1 MSTGQQQPAAAGTNL
16 QGEALQQEQSTR
28 RRWLPGLVIAGAV
41 SLAALTGCASTIE
54 GSAKVAPAAAGT
66 EDGGGQQAPKTLGTG
81 GEKTAGGLTVPTRPA
96 PGGDD
101 TEGGDTGG
109 DGTKGGDTGG
119 DNTQG
124 GDTGGDDT
132 EGESTE
138 GGGVIPAPDI
148 PTMKTIDPDDTGL
161 GPVTLE
167 PVPGGDDE
175 TTAAATT
182 GAEDGGG
189 IAPIP
194 AQPTAAVGG
203 LGTPGGKCDGLMDIM
218 TEMSD
223 LLMNKVSSGGVS
235 QSDVDSIFTAERM
248 GGLPEQIKPKV
259 EKIKQ
264 LTESLVG
271 KSPGELSQPLGE
283 LATAVQDMT
292 SDMTTACI

>member
-1 MSTGQQQPAAAGTNL
+1 MSTGQQPAAAGTNL

-41 SLAALTGCASTIE
+41 SLAALTGCASTVE

-66 EDGGGQQAPKTLGTG
+66 EDGGGGQQAPKTLGTDS
-81 GEKTAGGLTVPTRPA
+81 KQTAGGLTVPTRPA

-101 TEGGDTGG
+101 TEGAGTGD
-109 DGTKGGDTGG
+109 D
-119 DNTQG
+119 TQG

-132 EGESTE
+132 QGGNTGSDDTE

-148 PTMKTIDPDDTGL
+148 PTMKPLDTGDVGL
-161 GPVTLE
+161 GPATLE
-167 PVPGGDDE
+167 PVPGGGDDE
-175 TTAAATT
+175 TTAATTT

-194 AQPTAAVGG
+194 AQPTAAEGG
-203 LGTPGGKCDGLMDIM
+203 LGTPGGKCAGLMDIM

-248 GGLPEQIKPKV
+248 SGLPEQIKPKV